1 MTDIDKKSARTG
13 VLFALAAYGFW
24 GIVPMYF
31 KAVAHVPA
39 TQVLAHRV
47 VWAVLLTLA
56 MTIWI
61 GRGGDLLALRKRP
74 RALGVLAITSVLIAV
89 NWFVYIWAIVTNRVI
104 EASLGYY
111 INPIVNVALGVLF
124 LGERLRHVQIVCVAL
139 AATAVGYL
147 TWKLG
152 AVPYIP
158 LTLAF
163 SFGSY
168 ALLRKKAPVDALQ
181 GLTVECIFL
190 LPLAIGFLLFEELA
204 GRGAFMHVNPS
215 TTMLLIGAGFVTSI
229 PLLWFSA
236 AAKRLRLSTM
246 GFLQY
251 VAPSLQFLL
260 AVTLYGEIFT
270 AAHKVA
276 FPLIWIALALYS
288 WDTWKASQE
297 ASRATAAGK
306 ALEYQPD
313 AAK

>member
-1 MTDIDKKSARTG
+1 MNDIDRKSARTG
-13 VLFALAAYGFW
+13 VLFALMAYGFW
-24 GIVPMYF
+24 GVVPMYF
-31 KAVAHVPA
+31 KAVGHVPA

-47 VWAVLLTLA
+47 VWAVLLTVA
-56 MTIWI
+56 MTMWI
-61 GRGGDLLALRKRP
+61 GRWGELLALRKRP
-74 RALGVLAITSVLIAV
+74 RALGVLAITSVLIAI
-89 NWFVYIWAIVTNRVI
+89 NWFVYIWAIVTNRVM

-124 LGERLRHVQIVCVAL
+124 LGERLRQVQIVCVAL

-190 LPLAIGFLLFEELA
+190 LPLAIGFLIYQESI
-204 GRGAFMHVNPS
+204 GQGAFMHVNTK
-215 TTMLLIGAGFVTSI
+215 TTLLLMGAGVVTSI

-251 VAPSLQFLL
+251 LAPSLQFLL
-260 AVTLYGEIFT
+260 AVMLYGENFT

-288 WDTWKASQE
+288 WDTWRASQDAAR
-297 ASRATAAGK
+297 ASALGK
-306 ALEYQPD
+306 A
-313 AAK
+313 A